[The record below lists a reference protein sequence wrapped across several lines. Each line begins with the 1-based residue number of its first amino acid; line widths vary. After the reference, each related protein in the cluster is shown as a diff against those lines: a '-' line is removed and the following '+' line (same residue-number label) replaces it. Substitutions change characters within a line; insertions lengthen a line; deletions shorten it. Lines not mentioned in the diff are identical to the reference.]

1 MSERVEVLDRVRR
14 LLWLFG
20 TANDADDHHCGA
32 EGGELRARAA
42 TGLRELSRRHAVV
55 AEVLPGLAG
64 ALDSRH
70 VEGHGWSNL
79 VDAIDREIGPEV
91 REGIGM
97 SENQRTVERYM
108 EAFGRLDHAAV
119 LDCLT
124 DDVEWLIPGAFHV
137 RGKPAF
143 DREIENEAFVGA
155 PQIRVTRRI
164 EGPGVVV
171 AEGSVRAARR
181 DGGTLHVVFCDLFE
195 MREGK
200 VCRLTSYLME
210 VEDPG
215 SESSGPGSLG

>member
-1 MSERVEVLDRVRR
+1 MSERTEVLGRVRE

-42 TGLRELSRRHAVV
+42 TGLRELGRRYAVV

-64 ALDSRH
+64 ALDGRH
-70 VEGHGWSNL
+70 IEGHGWSDL
-79 VDAIDREIGPEV
+79 VDKIDREIGPEAAK
-91 REGIGM
+91 ELGM
-97 SENQRTVERYM
+97 SENQRTVECYM

-137 RGKPAF
+137 RGKVAF
-143 DREIENEAFVGA
+143 DREIENDAFVGA
-155 PQIRVTRRI
+155 PQIRVTRMI
-164 EGPGVVV
+164 ESPGVVV

-195 MREGK
+195 MRDAK
-200 VCRLTSYLME
+200 IRRLTSYLME
-210 VEDPG
+210 IKEPEG
-215 SESSGPGSLG
+215 